1 MSSIIRK
8 CLKKSKCLDFIEI
21 CIPVTWHV
29 VLLPSWIWFHEI
41 FILVTEM
48 GKFVINQALIFLGR
62 SLETSV
68 RSPMEGNTNYIEHVA
83 LKIKR

>member
-1 MSSIIRK
+1 MRSIIRK

-68 RSPMEGNTNYIEHVA
+68 RSLMEGNTNLLNV
-83 LKIKR
+83 LP